1 MKSLDFAILFTHMKL
16 KDYESWFVLK
26 PKLHSADPSRHVNAR
41 DIWWCSIGINIG
53 HEMDGK
59 SGKASRPVL
68 VLRKLS
74 AYTFVGLPLTSKEKM
89 GSWYVP
95 ITIHRKVS
103 RVILSQVRVFDV
115 RRLTTKIAQLD
126 TKDFKEVRKRFIEF
140 YSS

>member
-1 MKSLDFAILFTHMKL
+1 MYMSH
-16 KDYESWFVLK
+16 KDYASWFRLK
-26 PKLHSADPSRHVNAR
+26 PKLHNAEPSRHVNAR

-68 VLRKLS
+68 ALRKLS
-74 AYTFVGLPLTSKEKM
+74 AYTFVGLPLTSKKKM

-95 ITIHRKVS
+95 ITIHQNVS

-115 RRLTTKIAQLD
+115 RRHTTKIAQLD
-126 TKDFKEVRKRFIEF
+126 TKDFDEVKRRFIEF
-140 YSS
+140 YSA